1 MAVYSPITK
10 DELLVFLKQYKIG
23 SLKEFEGILE
33 GIENTNYKII
43 TSKNIYIL
51 TIFEKRVK
59 LEDLPFFINLKNHLI
74 KKNFCCPQPITN
86 KDGKT
91 INMLKGKACVLISYL
106 AGVKADQIYDHHCEQ
121 VGKVLSSLH
130 QHTKD
135 FTEKRINGMNYT
147 QWQYIFL
154 KCQSAITN
162 KYADYIPFIK
172 KELEF
177 LKESW
182 PNNLPKGIIHADV
195 FQDNVFFINN
205 QFSGLID
212 FYFACNDF
220 LAYDIA
226 LTINAWCFNNQSN
239 FIQKRFISFIKGYQD
254 QRMLSDKEKKSLS
267 ILLRGAAMRILLTRL
282 HDQLFHPEG
291 AFVKPKDPQEYL
303 KILQFHQN
311 INVEDYLS

>member
-1 MAVYSPITK
+1 MAVYSPISEN
-10 DELLVFLKQYKIG
+10 ELLVFLKQYDIG
-23 SLKEFEGILE
+23 SLKKFEGILE

-43 TSKNIYIL
+43 TTQNIYIL
-51 TIFEKRVK
+51 TIFEKRVNLK
-59 LEDLPFFINLKNHLI
+59 DLPFFIKLKNHLV
-74 KKNFCCPQPITN
+74 KKKFSCPQPIIN
-86 KDGKT
+86 KTGKI
-91 INMLKGKACVLISYL
+91 INTLNGKSSILISYL
-106 AGVKADQIYDHHCEQ
+106 EGTQVDIVSNHHCEQ

-130 QHTKD
+130 KYTLD
-135 FTEKRINGMNYT
+135 FTEKRINDMNYT
-147 QWQYIFL
+147 QWQSIFL
-154 KCQSAITN
+154 KCQSTNIT
-162 KYADYIPFIK
+162 KYKNLIPFIK

-177 LKESW
+177 LKKRW